1 MKKIPIIGYCLMLN
15 INPPLVKI
23 ISKEMEKSNRIL
35 LLAVKLVFICLL
47 YSSATIAQTEFFNSK
62 IQFSESQLK
71 KFYSSFSVDSA
82 QVYFNA
88 NDYYVHAYDKKTGG
102 LNWSY
107 NLESKTNTAP
117 IPYQNNV
124 IVSKYS
130 SEYGDKCLQ
139 LNTKTG
145 DTIQT
150 LVLQS
155 INTKPIFKENIMYC
169 TGIDGGYGGAVIAY
183 DLKKNNILWG
193 KFIAHGVDKQPYYLK
208 DKIIANAEEDNWF
221 ELDYNGK
228 MVDTTCEYKTNLFV
242 EDIKCVQN
250 YIHRTHDNKGISQSF
265 LQEYFE
271 DYENLKVSSNNNYTF
286 LLSDSKL
293 MLLKDNLEIGKE
305 INIDEIVTLPEK
317 AINGYREILK
327 IDDSTIWFFYK
338 NLVVVYDYINYQTLK
353 TIDVSSWRPHQV
365 VLENTQLWLISENDG
380 QLVGLE
386 LDPEKATMIEEK
398 AKKLS
403 EINKCNTTEI
413 KKIQVT
419 KRAKGKL
426 MKTVKPQKK

>member
-1 MKKIPIIGYCLMLN
+1 
-15 INPPLVKI
+15 
-23 ISKEMEKSNRIL
+23 MEKSKCTV
-35 LLAVKLVFICLL
+35 LLAVKLVFICFL
-47 YSSATIAQTEFFNSK
+47 YSSSTIAQTEFFNSNIK
-62 IQFSESQLK
+62 FSESQLD
-71 KFYSSFSVDSA
+71 KFYSSFSIDSS

-88 NDYYVHAYDKKTGG
+88 NDYYVHTYDKQTGV

-107 NLESKTNTAP
+107 RLANKTNTAP
-117 IPYQNNV
+117 IAYRNNL

-130 SEYGDKCLQ
+130 SEYGDKSVQ
-139 LNTKTG
+139 LNAKNG

-169 TGIDGGYGGAVIAY
+169 TGIDNGIGGAVIAY
-183 DLKKNNILWG
+183 DLKKNNIIWG

-265 LQEYFE
+265 LQEYFG
-271 DYENLKVSSNNNYTF
+271 DYENLKVSTNNNHTF
-286 LLSDSKL
+286 ILGSSKL
-293 MLLKDNLEIGKE
+293 MIANDNLEIGKE
-305 INIDEIVTLPEK
+305 INVDEIVTLPEK

-327 IDDSTIWFFYK
+327 TEDNTIWFFYK

-353 TIDVSSWRPHQV
+353 TIDLSSWRPHQV

-386 LDPEKATMIEEK
+386 LDPEKIIMIEAK

-426 MKTVKPQKK
+426 IKTVKPQKK

>member
-47 YSSATIAQTEFFNSK
+47 YSSTTMAQTEFFNSK
-62 IQFSESQLK
+62 IKFSESQLK

-88 NDYYVHAYDKKTGG
+88 NDYYVHAYDKKTGV

-139 LNTKTG
+139 LNSKTG

-150 LVLQS
+150 LVITS
-155 INTKPIFKENIMYC
+155 INNKPIFKENVMYC
-169 TGIDGGYGGAVIAY
+169 SGIDAKIGGAIMGY
-183 DLKKNNILWG
+183 DLKKNCIIWE
-193 KFIAHGVDKQPYYLK
+193 KFIAHGVDKQPYFMK
-208 DKIIANAEEDNWF
+208 DKIVANAEDDNWF

-228 MVDTTCEYKTNLFV
+228 LLDTTCKSKANLFV
-242 EDIKCVQN
+242 EDIKCVRN
-250 YIHRTHDNKGISQSF
+250 FKYLTHNQKELSGR
-265 LQEYFE
+265 YFE
-271 DYENLKVSSNNNYTF
+271 SYENIKVKYSKDKTIVLGENKLLIINNKNKIENEIKQDELISITENQVSTYT
-286 LLSDSKL
+286 
-293 MLLKDNLEIGKE
+293 
-305 INIDEIVTLPEK
+305 
-317 AINGYREILK
+317 EILK
-327 IDDSTIWFFYK
+327 VEDNTVWFFHQ
-338 NLVVVYDYINYQTLK
+338 NILVVYDFKNNKTLK
-353 TIDVSSWRPHQV
+353 TYDCTRWNVHQAI
-365 VLENTQLWLISENDG
+365 LDENNLWLISMNDG
-380 QLVGLE
+380 QLIGVKLE
-386 LDPEKATMIEEK
+386 
-398 AKKLS
+398 
-403 EINKCNTTEI
+403 
-413 KKIQVT
+413 
-419 KRAKGKL
+419 
-426 MKTVKPQKK
+426 